1 MARILIV
8 HATRAGA
15 TRDVADIL
23 ADAFREAGHDVTSA
37 AATDDP
43 ALDGADLVVVGSG
56 IHVGAWYGDGV
67 DWLSR
72 HADDI
77 RGRVALFNVCLNAA
91 DPEKQA
97 EALGYNASLAEQ
109 LEAVSSAT
117 FAGRYVPERVNWFK
131 RLFLR
136 SLNQKPRDLVDP
148 PSIRRWAEAVTAA

>member
-1 MARILIV
+1 MARILIT

-23 ADAFREAGHDVTSA
+23 AGAFREQGHDVWCSPVRDA
-37 AATDDP
+37 P
-43 ALDGADLVVVGSG
+43 SLDGVDLVVAGSG
-56 IHVGAWYGDGV
+56 IHVGAWYGDAV

-72 HADDI
+72 NADAV

-91 DPEKQA
+91 DPAKQD

-109 LEAVSSAT
+109 LEAVSSAS
-117 FAGRYVPERVNWFK
+117 FAGRYVPERVGVFK

-136 SLNQKPRDLVDP
+136 SLKQEPRDLVDP
-148 PSIRRWAEAVTAA
+148 PSIRRWAEALTA